1 MLRTLNKPKMSPE
14 DIISKIKNEKGIKFE
29 ETSEDEAIQYL
40 RYKNNYFRLASYR
53 KNYDKYMAGP
63 NIGKYIDLDFAYLIE
78 LSAIDMHLRLQI
90 IKMCLD
96 IEHSLKVLLLSEFEK
111 DSEDGYEIVKDFL
124 DRNKWIIEDI
134 YRKRNS
140 PYVGDLIGNWFSF
153 ETHFSAIGKL
163 IFDKVEIRCPIW
175 AFLEIV
181 TFGEFIKFY
190 DFYYEAYPKK
200 NVNYIGELNSVKS
213 LRNACAHNNCI
224 IHNLRAGYS
233 RPSATISQFVAK
245 IPNIKKAERKRNLS
259 SRPIYEF
266 ISLIYL
272 YNRVVSGSVK
282 IHRYEELKALI
293 VRMEKRKHYFI
304 KQQILTASFKFIKK
318 IVDFIT

>member
-78 LSAIDMHLRLQI
+78 LSAIDMHLRFQI

-200 NVNYIGELNSVKS
+200 
-213 LRNACAHNNCI
+213 
-224 IHNLRAGYS
+224 
-233 RPSATISQFVAK
+233 
-245 IPNIKKAERKRNLS
+245 
-259 SRPIYEF
+259 
-266 ISLIYL
+266 
-272 YNRVVSGSVK
+272 
-282 IHRYEELKALI
+282 
-293 VRMEKRKHYFI
+293 M
-304 KQQILTASFKFIKK
+304 
-318 IVDFIT
+318 